1 MSSFSTEEKK
11 RIEELLETGVTLSA
25 DKLGELSNTPW
36 NIVSTSVE
44 EMPVIKMLSLFANDK
59 TPHLAAHLRSRSMLP
74 VELLIL
80 FPERSARVVTDAVIK
95 TASESLRKLPDPAK
109 VVIGEIANIMGQ
121 SVLRSLANALK
132 ISIILNV
139 PELTSGMKSNLLGEA
154 FGNFDGQRETVIFSR
169 IDMSSEHIATECSM
183 AIIVNVELM
192 RRLLRASVAS

>member
-44 EMPVIKMLSLFANDK
+44 EMPVIKMLSLFAKDK

-80 FPERSARVVTDAVIK
+80 FPEPSARAVTDAVIK
-95 TASESLRKLPDPAK
+95 TASESLRKLPDHEK

-139 PELTSGMKSNLLGEA
+139 PELTSGIKSSLLGEA

-169 IDMSSEHIATECSM
+169 IDMSSEHINAECSM
-183 AIIVNVELM
+183 AIIFNVELM